1 MESNILRLLI
11 LKKVY
16 LWNDMRY
23 ITLKNLARMYGFFQ
37 TDYLFKKHL
46 KSLVIKNKMKIYK
59 KNKGYHYLFLNL
71 YEKEYTRDKIGLI
84 NY

>member
-11 LKKVY
+11 LKKIY

-23 ITLKNLARMYGFFQ
+23 ITLKNLARMYGLFQ
-37 TDYLFKKHL
+37 TDYLFKKHID
-46 KSLVIKNKMKIYK
+46 SLVKKNKMLKYK

-71 YEKEYTRDKIGLI
+71 YEKEYTKYEIGFI